1 MRGPPASAAFSADGK
16 PTKALEG
23 FCRKNGVQVADV
35 SREADA
41 KGVEYV
47 WVTVKDAGRTAAE
60 ALADELPGVVSGLN
74 FKKSMRWAAGGAAFS
89 RPVRWLLAMH
99 GEQVVPFAA
108 LGLLA
113 DSETRGLRNS
123 TQPLLQVRL
132 RLGAGSEGVEG
143 GEGGNGGEE
152 AATQAAETVC
162 GSRQGRGLA
171 HAVQDEVCGHRSALG
186 RL

>member
-1 MRGPPASAAFSADGK
+1 MRSRPAFLQHSFRWHATTAVLYARLKVTAALLITITLTQTAEEQRVRGPPASAAFSADGK

-35 SREADA
+35 SREADT

-47 WVTVKDAGRTAAE
+47 WVTVKDAGRTTAE

-113 DSETRGLRNS
+113 GSETRGLRNS
-123 TQPLLQVRL
+123 AQPLLQVR
-132 RLGAGSEGVEG
+132 
-143 GEGGNGGEE
+143 
-152 AATQAAETVC
+152 
-162 GSRQGRGLA
+162 
-171 HAVQDEVCGHRSALG
+171 
-186 RL
+186 